1 MKHCETCSCPDPY
14 PVAPDA
20 TRCTEE
26 VEPMVVDLPS
36 WAELAR
42 IGIVNMRCRLPAGH
56 GGPHRDDRDRRVW
69 QTVERKLAP

>member
-1 MKHCETCSCPDPY
+1 
-14 PVAPDA
+14 
-20 TRCTEE
+20 
-26 VEPMVVDLPS
+26 MVVDLPS